1 MLPNRLAP
9 VALLAALSAGAA
21 VQAAEWSL
29 DPEVSVRA
37 RYDDNYRLTVDD
49 KLPVWETALLP
60 KLTFARATENSR
72 MAGVAGL
79 NLRRFDEDGLD
90 TNDRFLDFISSHTGE
105 RSRWGLNANYTLDD
119 PLDSEL
125 AEGQLF
131 LDRVPRERWS
141 LSPSWSHSLNETIG
155 INASYQY
162 VDVSYPKAPDNQQYA
177 GFQHHTA
184 NLGLGYSLSSKTR
197 LISQLGLSRS
207 ERSDDTL
214 TSDSRQLTLGLEH
227 QFSERL
233 SGSAFVGSG
242 RTKTDFEQG
251 FRICP
256 GVEQQVELF
265 GIVLGVVCFDPNT
278 GLPISYIEVPV
289 TITARSSNTLYN
301 ADLRYQLE
309 TGELSASASSSIT
322 PYTNGGM
329 IRNERIGLAGQHRFS
344 SRLQASLSLDW
355 YRTRNTDDISTRL
368 DRTTVSLRPSLWW
381 RLDRDWT
388 LTAGYR
394 YFRQEYEG
402 SIDSATS
409 NAVDLTLSYN
419 WPRYTISR

>member
-1 MLPNRLAP
+1 MLPNHLAP
-9 VALLAALSAGAA
+9 VALLATLSAGAA

-37 RYDDNYRLTVDD
+37 RYDDNYRLTADD

-60 KLTFARATENSR
+60 KLTFARSTENSR

-90 TNDRFLDFISSHTGE
+90 TNDRFLAFSSSHASE

-119 PLDSEL
+119 SLSSEL
-125 AEGQLF
+125 VEGQLF

-141 LSPSWSHSLNETIG
+141 LSPSWSHSLNEVIG

-162 VDVSYPKAPDNQQYA
+162 VDVSYPDAPDNQQYA

-197 LISQLGLSRS
+197 LITQLGLSRS

-214 TSDSRQLTLGLEH
+214 SSDSRSLTLGLEH

-233 SGSAFVGSG
+233 SGSASVGSG
-242 RTKTDFEQG
+242 RTETDYEQG
-251 FRICP
+251 FLSCSGVLLP
-256 GVEQQVELF
+256 GFFF
-265 GIVLGVVCFDPNT
+265 GVGGSVCVDPNT
-278 GLPISYIEVPV
+278 LVLIPFSVE
-289 TITARSSNTLYN
+289 TATTTARSSNTLYN
-301 ADLRYQLE
+301 AGLRYLIE
-309 TGELSASASSSIT
+309 TGELSVSASSSIT

-329 IRNERIGLAGQHRFS
+329 TRNERFGLTGLHRFS

-355 YRTRNTDDISTRL
+355 YRTRNTDDVSSSL
-368 DRTTVSLRPSLWW
+368 DRTTVSLRPSLRW

-388 LTAGYR
+388 LTTGYR
-394 YFRQEYEG
+394 YFQQEYEG
-402 SIDSATS
+402 SIDSASS
-409 NAVDLTLSYN
+409 NAVDLTLTYN
-419 WPRYTISR
+419 WPRYAISR